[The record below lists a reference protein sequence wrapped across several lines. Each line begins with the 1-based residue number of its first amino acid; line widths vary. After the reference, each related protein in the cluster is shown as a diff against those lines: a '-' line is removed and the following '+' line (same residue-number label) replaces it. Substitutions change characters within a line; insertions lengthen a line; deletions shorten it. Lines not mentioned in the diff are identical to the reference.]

1 MGAVH
6 TEKETIAESLLDV
19 QMEPASESR
28 VTSAA
33 QTLRYRGN
41 TVQAV

>member
-1 MGAVH
+1 MEAVH
-6 TEKETIAESLLDV
+6 TERKTEAESLLDV

-41 TVQAV
+41 AVQAV

>member
-1 MGAVH
+1 MKAVP
-6 TEKETIAESLLDV
+6 TERKTFAESLPDV
-19 QMEPASESR
+19 RMEPASESR
-28 VTSAA
+28 VTNAA

>member
-1 MGAVH
+1 MEAVL
-6 TEKETIAESLLDV
+6 TERKTNAESLSDV

-28 VTSAA
+28 VTNAA

>member
-1 MGAVH
+1 MEAVR
-6 TEKETIAESLLDV
+6 TERKTMAESLPDM

-28 VTSAA
+28 VISAA

>member
-1 MGAVH
+1 MEAVH
-6 TEKETIAESLLDV
+6 TERKTDAESFPDV

-28 VTSAA
+28 VISAA

-41 TVQAV
+41 TVKAV

>member
-1 MGAVH
+1 MKAVH
-6 TEKETIAESLLDV
+6 TERETVAESFPDV
-19 QMEPASESR
+19 RMEPASESR
-28 VTSAA
+28 ARSAA

>member
-1 MGAVH
+1 MKAVL
-6 TEKETIAESLLDV
+6 TERKTNAESLSDMR
-19 QMEPASESR
+19 MEPASESR
-28 VTSAA
+28 ARSAA

>member
-1 MGAVH
+1 MKAVL
-6 TEKETIAESLLDV
+6 TEKEANAESFPDV

-28 VTSAA
+28 VMNAA